1 MTSSRREF
9 LKISV
14 GAGGSVL
21 VGAPAIL
28 KSRAARAADRVPVG
42 SLLDAT
48 GAINISGRPAIA
60 GTKFAVEEINA
71 TGGLLGKQLD
81 LIHYDTQSDIAK
93 YTQFAK
99 KLILDDEVVVI
110 HGGITSASREALRP
124 VINEYKMLYFY
135 NNIYE
140 GGVCD
145 KFVFCTGQTPGQQMG
160 PLAKYA
166 LKNYGKKC
174 YTIAAD
180 YNFGHISWKW
190 WDIFW
195 RNGGELEQVPGTA
208 GGEHVGQVEFIPL
221 DVTEFNSTIQRIQ
234 QAQPDVL
241 MTFLVGAAHVNFYRQ
256 FAAAGLNKKIPIIST
271 NFGSGNEHIILSP
284 KEVEGLVVCAAYFDD
299 LDTPINREF
308 QAAMKKSVG
317 DPNHVVGEQGTE
329 NYNGWKL
336 WAKAVEMAQSFE
348 REPVTT
354 AMETGIAMDTPLGRI
369 QVEPKTH
376 HLIYTM
382 HLAALNEKRGWN
394 ILESYEN
401 VPPSDTLKY
410 CDLIAKPDQHTQYQ
424 PE

>member
-1 MTSSRREF
+1 VVWKLDRLSRSLRDLLEIINQLHGRDVGFQSLTEKIDTNSAGGKLIFHVIGALAEF
-9 LKISV
+9 ERSMIVERTNAGLDAARKRGVKLGPPEKISPEQWQV
-14 GAGGSVL
+14 
-21 VGAPAIL
+21 I
-28 KSRAARAADRVPVG
+28 K
-42 SLLDAT
+42 
-48 GAINISGRPAIA
+48 
-60 GTKFAVEEINA
+60 
-71 TGGLLGKQLD
+71 D
-81 LIHYDTQSDIAK
+81 LIA
-93 YTQFAK
+93 
-99 KLILDDEVVVI
+99 E
-110 HGGITSASREALRP
+110 
-124 VINEYKMLYFY
+124 
-135 NNIYE
+135 
-140 GGVCD
+140 
-145 KFVFCTGQTPGQQMG
+145 
-160 PLAKYA
+160 
-166 LKNYGKKC
+166 
-174 YTIAAD
+174 
-180 YNFGHISWKW
+180 
-190 WDIFW
+190 
-195 RNGGELEQVPGTA
+195 A

-354 AMETGIAMDTPLGRI
+354 AMETGIAMDTPLGPI